1 MGMAFQLCEKED
13 HKIVEDLR
21 GNQLHFHHREHS
33 NKTYYPE
40 RHIAPNLH
48 WSKVLFTKF
57 YCYCFTVATK
67 VLFKA
72 SYLCAAKYG
81 TSRSYECG

>member
-21 GNQLHFHHREHS
+21 GNQLHFHHQAHS

-40 RHIAPNLH
+40 RYITPYLH
-48 WSKVLFTKF
+48 WYKVLLTKF
-57 YCYCFTVATK
+57 
-67 VLFKA
+67 
-72 SYLCAAKYG
+72 
-81 TSRSYECG
+81 

>member
-21 GNQLHFHHREHS
+21 GNQLNFHHQAPS

-40 RHIAPNLH
+40 RYIAPYLH
-48 WSKVLFTKF
+48 WYKVLLNFSVT
-57 YCYCFTVATK
+57 
-67 VLFKA
+67 A
-72 SYLCAAKYG
+72 SQ
-81 TSRSYECG
+81 